1 MTHWPRRSA
10 STPPTRPSKS
20 WKSSRISSMWRPERS
35 RRKKRR
41 ASIDNL
47 TFYSLSAR
55 SAYRTMNI
63 KEDLDPA
70 DPNNPANDGGKPP
83 AKVGEGGDNPEELK
97 SRLANAEAVISDLKE
112 FAGVKSVKEIKEK
125 LKPPAP
131 APEKAPVQQKEQGE
145 YVAREEIA
153 LFGQGYTP
161 DEIEVAKRLATGKPL
176 TEAVKDETAK
186 AAIAGIRSARKTN
199 DST

>member
-1 MTHWPRRSA
+1 M
-10 STPPTRPSKS
+10 
-20 WKSSRISSMWRPERS
+20 
-35 RRKKRR
+35 
-41 ASIDNL
+41 NL
-47 TFYSLSAR
+47 
-55 SAYRTMNI
+55 

-145 YVAREEIA
+145 YVTREEIA

-161 DEIEVAKRLATGKPL
+161 DEIEVAKRLAPGKPL

-199 DST
+199 DSIPDPENRIPVHQGKSFDQLTPAEKKANYAQSVGKLIGKGQNSRSPGR